1 MDHVFVGLSDRYQ
14 KVFLY
19 DDQDEVVRHVL
30 WGDWL
35 WLDDTKPDTDPEWRH
50 VVWSPKNPAKRRQL
64 RIKREHTTAQR
75 PLEIVF
81 VDVGQGDGAVLIT
94 PERDDKERIIVI
106 DAGEGDEMGKF
117 LNARFGS
124 YRRGFT
130 FHAAVLT
137 HPDKDHYF
145 GFAPMFE
152 SGKIRFRTLYHNG
165 IVELPTGSDFAG
177 AGGTVVDGGVTWM
190 KKLVEDDASFR
201 QIFTGAASKR
211 DYSQMMTAAIANNA
225 VTTFAMLSTQHGS
238 QEGGRTWMPE
248 FQPSAARDYTIE
260 VLGPF
265 AEPGPNGP
273 RLRKIGK
280 YSETKNGHS
289 VLLRLTYKGFNVLFG
304 GDLNLLAEKFLLKS
318 YAGFA
323 QWPATPVEREEMIA
337 KARTRF
343 QSEVMKVCHHGA
355 TDVTDEFLEAVNPAA
370 FVISSG
376 DAEGHVHPRPD
387 LLGRLGRKG
396 RGNSPVLLS
405 TELQRS
411 VRDREDAALV
421 EKLKAD
427 IDLQVVGPTPAR
439 KKAIDE
445 AIRILSHSNVEV
457 DGAIYLKTDGSR
469 LITAFKKEDKSD
481 KDKWFYFEYRI
492 IDGKL
497 VLVPR

>member
-1 MDHVFVGLSDRYQ
+1 MDHAFAALPDDYA

-19 DDQDEVVRHVL
+19 DDQGDPVRHVL

-35 WLDDTKPDTDPEWRH
+35 WIDDSKPDTDPIWRH
-50 VVWSPKNPAKRRQL
+50 VVWSPNNPAKRRQL
-64 RIKREHTTAQR
+64 RVKRDHTTKER

-94 PERDDKERIIVI
+94 PERNEKERIIVV
-106 DAGEGDEMGKF
+106 DAGKGDEMGKF
-117 LNARFGS
+117 LDARFGS

-130 FHAAVLT
+130 FHAGVLT

-145 GFAPMFE
+145 GFKPIFE
-152 SGKIRFRTLYHNG
+152 SGKIRFRHFYHNG
-165 IVELPTGSDFAG
+165 IVEFPTGSDFAG
-177 AGGTVVDGGVTWM
+177 AGGTVADGGVTWM
-190 KKLVEDDASFR
+190 KTLVEDDAGFR
-201 QIFTGAASKR
+201 QAFAGANSKR
-211 DYSQMMTAAIANNA
+211 DYAAMMSLAIANNA
-225 VTTFAMLSTQHGS
+225 VTTFAMLSTEHGVK
-238 QEGGRTWMPE
+238 ENGKTWMPD

-265 AEPGPNGP
+265 AEAGPNGP

-289 VLLRLTYKGFNVLFG
+289 VLLRLSYKNFNVLFG
-304 GDLNLLAEKFLLKS
+304 GDLNLLAEQFLLKS
-318 YAGFA
+318 YAGFSK
-323 QWPATPVEREEMIA
+323 WPTKPVEREEMIA
-337 KARTRF
+337 KTRERF
-343 QSEVMKVCHHGA
+343 QSEVLKVCHHGA

-411 VRDREDAALV
+411 VRDREDAKLV
-421 EKLKAD
+421 DTLRAD
-427 IDLQVVGPTPAR
+427 IERQVSSPTPQR

-445 AIRILSHSNVEV
+445 AIRILSRSNVEV
-457 DGAIYLKTDGSR
+457 DGAIYLKTDGAR

-492 IDGKL
+492 LDGKL